1 MKVVKSKPHPILQ
14 QSVGKQTMTK
24 SSTNSSSLSITEANN
39 LAKLEKVDFHNLD
52 NATDEFTELRMHLEG
67 MNRKLS
73 LTSGVLAK
81 GNHIKAEK
89 EVLEKMNS
97 TNTTYDEEERDEN
110 DDNVEE
116 NKSLT
121 DKISQEKEL
130 KQQPSE
136 QEELFIE
143 RDNDN
148 KQQKDHDVREV
159 HRILSV
165 LGQEEREV
173 IYNYMLQSITH
184 HTKRKV
190 KENLLVLSNHCQ
202 CEFNQRRI

>member
-1 MKVVKSKPHPILQ
+1 
-14 QSVGKQTMTK
+14 MTK
-24 SSTNSSSLSITEANN
+24 SSSTNSSSLSITEANN

-97 TNTTYDEEERDEN
+97 TNTTYDEDERDEN
-110 DDNVEE
+110 DDNNEE

-130 KQQPSE
+130 KQQ
-136 QEELFIE
+136 L
-143 RDNDN
+143 
-148 KQQKDHDVREV
+148 
-159 HRILSV
+159 
-165 LGQEEREV
+165 
-173 IYNYMLQSITH
+173 
-184 HTKRKV
+184 
-190 KENLLVLSNHCQ
+190 
-202 CEFNQRRI
+202 